1 MDIIHQ
7 EKVAVRNMFLRL
19 SQFDSGNVLLSVENV
34 TGLDFTLHLN
44 QTEVAGLIAG
54 LTGCLRDQP
63 KGRIIARV
71 HVGKAL
77 EPVT

>member
-34 TGLDFTLHLN
+34 AGLDFTLHLN
-44 QTEVAGLIAG
+44 QTEVTGLIAG

-63 KGRIIARV
+63 KCRIIARV
-71 HVGKAL
+71 HVGRSL